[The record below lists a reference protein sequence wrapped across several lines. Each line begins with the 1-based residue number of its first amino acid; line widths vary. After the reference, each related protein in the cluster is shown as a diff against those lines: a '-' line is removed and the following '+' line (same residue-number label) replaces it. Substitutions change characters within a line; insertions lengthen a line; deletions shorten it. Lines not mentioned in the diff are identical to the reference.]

1 MKKTKTDKRSD
12 RIPKN
17 TKTVLTIEHI
27 LTLESVK
34 EVLEKL
40 INEQTEITDM
50 ICVFR
55 ARDGSLNWR
64 VTQNS
69 SLDALVTMIEQT
81 KLCILTGDNE

>member
-27 LTLESVK
+27 LTLDSVK

-40 INEQTEITDM
+40 INEQVVITDM
-50 ICVFR
+50 ICIFR
-55 ARDGSLNWR
+55 ARDGTLNWR

-69 SLDALVTMIEQT
+69 SIDALITMIEQA
-81 KLCILTGDNE
+81 KLCILTGDDE

>member
-1 MKKTKTDKRSD
+1 LKKTKTDKRSD

>member
-17 TKTVLTIEHI
+17 TKSIVTIEHI